1 MTDYIFRSW
10 SELPVLMDSVMV
22 ARLFGCDVQKIR
34 RMASKG
40 EIPSYRIGR
49 ELRFDKNEIKE
60 YLERKRIK

>member
-49 ELRFDKNEIKE
+49 ELRFDENEIKE